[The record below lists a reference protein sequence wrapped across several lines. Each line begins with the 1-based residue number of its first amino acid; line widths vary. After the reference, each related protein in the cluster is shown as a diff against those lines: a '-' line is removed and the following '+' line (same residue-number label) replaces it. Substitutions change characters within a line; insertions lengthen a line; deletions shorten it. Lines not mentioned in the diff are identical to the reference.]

1 MRGDWICVV
10 DSRVNSMEIAMIIA
24 GRRGIIAIP
33 NLVVRAPVM
42 NGLIPPKTLPQ
53 HIANAETW
61 SSMSGENRL
70 SPKRSMKVVGTIGP
84 CPSVSAC
91 QYARPPRPEV
101 PYLWVCPEQQ

>member
-1 MRGDWICVV
+1 MYGVESAYMRGDWTRVV

-53 HIANAETW
+53 HIAKAETW
-61 SSMSGENRL
+61 SSMSGEKCL
-70 SPKRSMKVVGTIGP
+70 SLNVSMNVVGTIGP
-84 CPSVSAC
+84 IQPRLSAGLS
-91 QYARPPRPEV
+91 QDTET
-101 PYLWVCPEQQ
+101 